1 MKFVLLAAGKSKR
14 LYKKIKKN
22 KCLLK
27 LGNKTL
33 IENTI
38 LAAKE
43 AKIKDI
49 SIVVGFKSEKI
60 KLYLKKYNKIKYILN
75 KKYNSREML
84 YSLILALKK
93 YNTDIIFGYSDV
105 IISKKVLKK
114 MIDVNKSNIT
124 IPILGNWK
132 KIWKIRNKNPYE
144 DAETLFVKKNMELL
158 SIGKKIIS
166 LQEVKY
172 QFMGLIYIPK
182 SKRNFVLKQ
191 YKKINKKYNLH
202 LTTFINDLI
211 NKKIKVDCIKVK
223 DNWYEFDDYEDYKNY
238 KKYYL

>member
-84 YSLILALKK
+84 YSLILALNLLTILSLDKFFFYGMEQTFEGRMPRPPK
-93 YNTDIIFGYSDV
+93 GKN
-105 IISKKVLKK
+105 ISIRDL
-114 MIDVNKSNIT
+114 
-124 IPILGNWK
+124 LGLSSPHTFE
-132 KIWKIRNKNPYE
+132 RN
-144 DAETLFVKKNMELL
+144 D
-158 SIGKKIIS
+158 
-166 LQEVKY
+166 Q
-172 QFMGLIYIPK
+172 
-182 SKRNFVLKQ
+182 
-191 YKKINKKYNLH
+191 
-202 LTTFINDLI
+202 
-211 NKKIKVDCIKVK
+211 
-223 DNWYEFDDYEDYKNY
+223 
-238 KKYYL
+238 